1 MAPKKMRGE
10 TIGELPFATIQNI
23 LDHCDPDLTNF
34 GVTDSLDFNT
44 LLVMLCFMTGW
55 SPNHD
60 QPENLG
66 GRFILIRFFTM
77 GTFFEKKLLHFFL
90 GLCFLFW
97 ILIRL
102 GRQKE
107 N

>member
-23 LDHCDPDLTNF
+23 LDHCDPDLASLS
-34 GVTDSLDFNT
+34 VTDSLDFNT

-66 GRFILIRFFTM
+66 GKFILIRFFTM
-77 GTFFEKKLLHFFL
+77 CIFFEKTILAFFSRIVF
-90 GLCFLFW
+90 CF
-97 ILIRL
+97 
-102 GRQKE
+102 GSSSA
-107 N
+107 